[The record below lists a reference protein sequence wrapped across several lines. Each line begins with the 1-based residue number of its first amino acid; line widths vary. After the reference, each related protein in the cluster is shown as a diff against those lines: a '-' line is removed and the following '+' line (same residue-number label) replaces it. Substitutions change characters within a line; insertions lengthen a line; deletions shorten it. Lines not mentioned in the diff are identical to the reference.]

1 MSNNF
6 INVNEEMKWL
16 KNHYFN
22 GLIYRDVKNAK
33 FIGVV
38 RLKDHSIWFECFD
51 ELETDTYSYS
61 SQSLVDCCEY
71 LGIPYYN
78 YK

>member
-1 MSNNF
+1 MSNSF
-6 INVNEEMKWL
+6 INIKEEMEWL

-22 GLIYRDVKNAK
+22 GIIYRDVKNAK
-33 FIGVV
+33 FIGTI
-38 RLKDHSIWFECFD
+38 RLEDHSIWFECFD

-71 LGIPYYN
+71 LCISYYN